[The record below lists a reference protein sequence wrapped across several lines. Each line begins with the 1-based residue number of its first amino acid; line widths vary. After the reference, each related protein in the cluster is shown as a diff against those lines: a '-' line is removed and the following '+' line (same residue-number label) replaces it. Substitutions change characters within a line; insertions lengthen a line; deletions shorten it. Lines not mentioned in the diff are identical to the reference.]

1 MILPCSLSTTVIIQV
16 PTGIIS
22 SKCRGAQ
29 QLPPLPAEIIS
40 SKRAFP
46 FPVENPI
53 LPILFDITMII
64 ETGVAPLAMPLS
76 ACRDVKRPQPL
87 MGRAVPAEP
96 EVARR
101 PRVLPW
107 PHRLQPQRGQQG
119 QPGQQGQ
126 CRRQKVRP
134 LLGLKVERPLKIII
148 ILVVALL
155 EAAKIVTEA
164 PKSNRII
171 IFIVPHLC
179 NLIILPL
186 SQGGNRDLCRDTQ
199 GIDTYLIYITYLLR
213 TMDLCPLLGDI
224 ISFQEYFFQF

>member
-1 MILPCSLSTTVIIQV
+1 MILPYSLSTTVIIQV

-29 QLPPLPAEIIS
+29 QLPPLPAEIKS
-40 SKRAFP
+40 SKPVFP
-46 FPVENPI
+46 FPEENPV

-64 ETGVAPLAMPLS
+64 ETGVALRAMPLPG
-76 ACRDVKRPQPL
+76 CHDVKRPQPL
-87 MGRAVPAEP
+87 MGRAVPAEL

-101 PRVLPW
+101 PRGLPR
-107 PHRLQPQRGQQG
+107 PQRLRPQRGQRDLRG
-119 QPGQQGQ
+119 
-126 CRRQKVRP
+126 RRRHQEVRP

-148 ILVVALL
+148 IIVVALL

-186 SQGGNRDLCRDTQ
+186 SQGGNRDQCRDTQ
-199 GIDTYLIYITYLLR
+199 GIRHT
-213 TMDLCPLLGDI
+213 
-224 ISFQEYFFQF
+224 

>member
-1 MILPCSLSTTVIIQV
+1 MILPYSLSTTVIIQV

-22 SKCRGAQ
+22 SKWRVAQ

-46 FPVENPI
+46 FPVPENPI

-64 ETGVAPLAMPLS
+64 ETGVAPLAMQLS
-76 ACRDVKRPQPL
+76 GACRDVKRPQPL
-87 MGRAVPAEP
+87 MGRAVPAEA

-101 PRVLPW
+101 PRDLTW
-107 PHRLQPQRGQQG
+107 AQRLQPQRGQPGHRG
-119 QPGQQGQ
+119 Q
-126 CRRQKVRP
+126 RQKVRP

-148 ILVVALL
+148 IIVVALL
-155 EAAKIVTEA
+155 EAAKIVTKA

-186 SQGGNRDLCRDTQ
+186 SQGGNRDQCRDTQ
-199 GIDTYLIYITYLLR
+199 GIDTYLIYITLYHVHN
-213 TMDLCPLLGDI
+213 
-224 ISFQEYFFQF
+224 

>member
-1 MILPCSLSTTVIIQV
+1 MILPYSLSTTVIIQV

-46 FPVENPI
+46 FPVPENPI

-76 ACRDVKRPQPL
+76 GACRDVKRPQPL
-87 MGRAVPAEP
+87 MGRAVLAEP
-96 EVARR
+96 EVACR
-101 PRVLPW
+101 PRGLTW
-107 PHRLQPQRGQQG
+107 AQRLQPQRGQPG
-119 QPGQQGQ
+119 QPGQPGHRGQ
-126 CRRQKVRP
+126 RQKVRP

-148 ILVVALL
+148 IIVVALL
-155 EAAKIVTEA
+155 EAAKIVTKA

-186 SQGGNRDLCRDTQ
+186 SQGGNRDQCRDTQ
-199 GIDTYLIYITYLLR
+199 GIDTYLIYITLYHVHN
-213 TMDLCPLLGDI
+213 
-224 ISFQEYFFQF
+224 

>member
-1 MILPCSLSTTVIIQV
+1 MILPYSLSTTVIIQV

-46 FPVENPI
+46 FPVPENPI

-76 ACRDVKRPQPL
+76 GACRDVKRPQPL

-96 EVARR
+96 EVVRR
-101 PRVLPW
+101 PRGLTW
-107 PHRLQPQRGQQG
+107 PQRFQPQRGQ
-119 QPGQQGQ
+119 PGQRGQ
-126 CRRQKVRP
+126 RQKVRP

-148 ILVVALL
+148 IIVVALL
-155 EAAKIVTEA
+155 EAAKIVTKA

-186 SQGGNRDLCRDTQ
+186 SQGGNRDQCRDTQ
-199 GIDTYLIYITYLLR
+199 GIDTYLIYTTLYH
-213 TMDLCPLLGDI
+213 
-224 ISFQEYFFQF
+224 Y

>member
-1 MILPCSLSTTVIIQV
+1 MILPYSLSTTVIIQV

-29 QLPPLPAEIIS
+29 QLPPLPAEIIN
-40 SKRAFP
+40 SKRAYP

-64 ETGVAPLAMPLS
+64 ETEVAPLAMPLL

-87 MGRAVPAEP
+87 MGRAVPVGP

-101 PRVLPW
+101 PRDLPW
-107 PHRLQPQRGQQG
+107 PHRLQLQRGQQG
-119 QPGQQGQ
+119 QPG
-126 CRRQKVRP
+126 QKVRP

-148 ILVVALL
+148 IIVVALL

-186 SQGGNRDLCRDTQ
+186 SQGGNRDQCRDTQ
-199 GIDTYLIYITYLLR
+199 GI
-213 TMDLCPLLGDI
+213 
-224 ISFQEYFFQF
+224 

>member
-1 MILPCSLSTTVIIQV
+1 MILPYSLSTTVIIQV

-29 QLPPLPAEIIS
+29 QLPPLPAETIS
-40 SKRAFP
+40 SRRAFP

-64 ETGVAPLAMPLS
+64 ETVVAPLAMPLL

-101 PRVLPW
+101 PRDLPW

-119 QPGQQGQ
+119 QR
-126 CRRQKVRP
+126 RRQKVRP

-148 ILVVALL
+148 VVALL

-186 SQGGNRDLCRDTQ
+186 SQGGNRDQCRDTQ
-199 GIDTYLIYITYLLR
+199 A
-213 TMDLCPLLGDI
+213 
-224 ISFQEYFFQF
+224 

>member
-1 MILPCSLSTTVIIQV
+1 MILPYSLSTTVIIQV

-29 QLPPLPAEIIS
+29 QLPPLPAETIS
-40 SKRAFP
+40 SRRAFP

-76 ACRDVKRPQPL
+76 AFRDVKRPQPL

-101 PRVLPW
+101 PRDLPW

-119 QPGQQGQ
+119 QPGHWGQ
-126 CRRQKVRP
+126 RQKVRP

-148 ILVVALL
+148 IIVVALL

-186 SQGGNRDLCRDTQ
+186 SQGGNRDQCRDTQ
-199 GIDTYLIYITYLLR
+199 GIDTYI
-213 TMDLCPLLGDI
+213 
-224 ISFQEYFFQF
+224 

>member
-1 MILPCSLSTTVIIQV
+1 MILPCSLSTTDIIQV

-53 LPILFDITMII
+53 LPILFDITMNI
-64 ETGVAPLAMPLS
+64 ETGVASLAMPLS

-101 PRVLPW
+101 PRDLPW

-119 QPGQQGQ
+119 QPGHWG
-126 CRRQKVRP
+126 RRQKVWP

-148 ILVVALL
+148 IIVVALL

-199 GIDTYLIYITYLLR
+199 GIDT
-213 TMDLCPLLGDI
+213 
-224 ISFQEYFFQF
+224 

>member
-53 LPILFDITMII
+53 LHILFDITMII

-101 PRVLPW
+101 PRDLPW

-119 QPGQQGQ
+119 QPGHWG
-126 CRRQKVRP
+126 RRQKVRP

-148 ILVVALL
+148 IIVVALL

-199 GIDTYLIYITYLLR
+199 GIDTYLIYITYFV
-213 TMDLCPLLGDI
+213 PWI
-224 ISFQEYFFQF
+224 YVHY

>member
-1 MILPCSLSTTVIIQV
+1 MILPYSLSTTVIIQV

-40 SKRAFP
+40 LKRAFP

-64 ETGVAPLAMPLS
+64 ETGVAPLAMPLL

-87 MGRAVPAEP
+87 MDRAVPAEP

-101 PRVLPW
+101 PRDLPW
-107 PHRLQPQRGQQG
+107 PQRLQPQRGQKG
-119 QPGQQGQ
+119 QPGHWG
-126 CRRQKVRP
+126 RRQKVRP

-148 ILVVALL
+148 IIVVALL

-186 SQGGNRDLCRDTQ
+186 SQGGNRDQCRDTQ
-199 GIDTYLIYITYLLR
+199 GIDTYLIYVTLYHGI
-213 TMDLCPLLGDI
+213 MSI
-224 ISFQEYFFQF
+224 IRGHH

>member
-87 MGRAVPAEP
+87 MGRAVLAEP

-101 PRVLPW
+101 PRDLPW

-119 QPGQQGQ
+119 QPGHWG
-126 CRRQKVRP
+126 RRQKVRP

-148 ILVVALL
+148 IIVVALL

-199 GIDTYLIYITYLLR
+199 GIDTYLIYITYFV
-213 TMDLCPLLGDI
+213 PWI
-224 ISFQEYFFQF
+224 YVHY

>member
-1 MILPCSLSTTVIIQV
+1 MILPYSLSTTVIIQV

-46 FPVENPI
+46 FPVPENPI

-76 ACRDVKRPQPL
+76 GACRDVKRPQPL

-96 EVARR
+96 EVARH
-101 PRVLPW
+101 PRDPPW
-107 PHRLQPQRGQQG
+107 PQRLQPQRGQQG
-119 QPGQQGQ
+119 QPGHRGQ
-126 CRRQKVRP
+126 RQKVRP

-148 ILVVALL
+148 IIVVALL
-155 EAAKIVTEA
+155 EAAKIVTKA

-186 SQGGNRDLCRDTQ
+186 SQGGNRDQCRDTQ
-199 GIDTYLIYITYLLR
+199 GIDTYLIYITLYHVHN
-213 TMDLCPLLGDI
+213 
-224 ISFQEYFFQF
+224 

>member
-1 MILPCSLSTTVIIQV
+1 MILPYSLSTTVIIQV

-29 QLPPLPAEIIS
+29 QLPPLPAEITS
-40 SKRAFP
+40 LKRAFP

-64 ETGVAPLAMPLS
+64 ETVVAPLAMPLS

-101 PRVLPW
+101 PRDLPW

-119 QPGQQGQ
+119 QPGHWGQ
-126 CRRQKVRP
+126 RRRQKVRP

-148 ILVVALL
+148 VVALL

-186 SQGGNRDLCRDTQ
+186 SQGGNRDQCRDTQ
-199 GIDTYLIYITYLLR
+199 GIDKYVIYITLYSR
-213 TMDLCPLLGDI
+213 TW
-224 ISFQEYFFQF
+224 Q